1 MSLFITKIIKKETKF
16 LATNSK
22 TTKSDLK
29 ETETD
34 SEEIIKVHFRIN
46 IWMDMVGAKVK
57 IYDRSIGNKIHPDL
71 GQIGELNNES
81 YQDKENQ
88 PLFIRNTRLHHLQED
103 VLDKGPLL
111 NDLLYRQT
119 GPLQQNHPQFVNGN
133 IYQPGQGYDFRYHG
147 NPGNIPR
154 NNNRN
159 RFKKNTGFLG
169 LGNIVSVR
177 W

>member
-57 IYDRSIGNKIHPDL
+57 IYDKISAHADGGP
-71 GQIGELNNES
+71 
-81 YQDKENQ
+81 
-88 PLFIRNTRLHHLQED
+88 RLLSAHA
-103 VLDKGPLL
+103 
-111 NDLLYRQT
+111 
-119 GPLQQNHPQFVNGN
+119 
-133 IYQPGQGYDFRYHG
+133 
-147 NPGNIPR
+147 
-154 NNNRN
+154 
-159 RFKKNTGFLG
+159 
-169 LGNIVSVR
+169 
-177 W
+177 